1 MRVKNLLGK
10 IFTQSPVSNSM
21 WRDERAISHIL
32 EELVALAVILTALGL
47 LLVSLHGKY
56 VNEVDTLKEMGM
68 KEDARGLL
76 EKIVSHPRLT
86 KDGEYLLLDQASV
99 FNTSVERLGEI
110 LQTPYEFRL
119 AIHDVTNSTDRSFQT
134 SAPFGNV
141 IGATT
146 SCNVWV
152 RPGEVHAARVSILI
166 WRG

>member
-1 MRVKNLLGK
+1 
-10 IFTQSPVSNSM
+10 M

-47 LLVSLHGKY
+47 LLVSLQGRY
-56 VNEVDTLKEMGM
+56 VNDIDTLKEMGM

-76 EKIVSHPRLT
+76 EKVVSHPQLT
-86 KDGEYLLLDQASV
+86 KDGEYLLLDQASLINV
-99 FNTSVERLGEI
+99 SIERLGEI

-119 AIHDVTNSTDRSFQT
+119 AIHDVTNSTDQSFQT

-141 IGATT
+141 IGSTT

>member
-10 IFTQSPVSNSM
+10 IFTQSLVSTSM

-32 EELVALAVILTALGL
+32 EELVALAVILVALGL
-47 LLVSLHGKY
+47 LLVSLHGRF
-56 VNEVDTLKEMGM
+56 VNEVDSLRTLEM
-68 KEDARGLL
+68 KKDARGLL
-76 EKIVSHPRLT
+76 ERVVSHPRLT
-86 KDGEYLLLDQASV
+86 NDGEYLLLDQASLV
-99 FNTSVERLGEI
+99 NASVERLREI

-119 AIHDVTNSTDRSFQT
+119 AIHDVTNSTDQSFQT

-146 SCNVWV
+146 SCNVWI
-152 RPGEVHAARVSILI
+152 RQGEVHAARVSILI

>member
-10 IFTQSPVSNSM
+10 IFTQSLVSTSM

-32 EELVALAVILTALGL
+32 EELVALAVILVALGL
-47 LLVSLHGKY
+47 LLVSLHGRF
-56 VNEVDTLKEMGM
+56 VNEVDSLRTLEM
-68 KEDARGLL
+68 KKDARGLL
-76 EKIVSHPRLT
+76 ERVVSHPRLT
-86 KDGEYLLLDQASV
+86 NDGEYLLLDQASLV
-99 FNTSVERLGEI
+99 NASVERFREI

-119 AIHDVTNSTDRSFQT
+119 AIQDVTNSTARQFQT
-134 SAPFGNV
+134 SAPFGDV

-146 SCNVWV
+146 SCNVWI

>member
-1 MRVKNLLGK
+1 M
-10 IFTQSPVSNSM
+10 
-21 WRDERAISHIL
+21 
-32 EELVALAVILTALGL
+32 ALAVIIVALGL
-47 LLVSLHGKY
+47 LLVSIQGRY
-56 VNEVDTLKEMGM
+56 VSELDTLKEMGT

-86 KDGEYLLLDQASV
+86 KGGEYLLLDQASLV
-99 FNTSVERLGEI
+99 NVSVERLGEI

-134 SAPFGNV
+134 SVPSGNV
-141 IGATT
+141 IGLTT

-152 RPGEVHAARVSILI
+152 RMGEVHTARVSILI

>member
-1 MRVKNLLGK
+1 
-10 IFTQSPVSNSM
+10 M

-32 EELVALAVILTALGL
+32 EELVALAVIIVALGL
-47 LLVSLHGKY
+47 LLVSLQGRY
-56 VNEVDTLKEMGM
+56 VSELDTLKEMGM

-86 KDGEYLLLDQASV
+86 KDGGYLLLDQASLI
-99 FNTSVERLGEI
+99 NMSVERLGEI

-119 AIHDVTNSTDRSFQT
+119 TIHDVTNSTDRSFQT
-134 SAPFGNV
+134 STPFGNV
-141 IGATT
+141 IGSTT

-152 RPGEVHAARVSILI
+152 RLGEVHAARVSILI